1 MKRRHHDDRTGKY
14 NNNILGGAVDEKD
27 DQLFGD

>member
-14 NNNILGGAVDEKD
+14 NNILGGAVDEKD